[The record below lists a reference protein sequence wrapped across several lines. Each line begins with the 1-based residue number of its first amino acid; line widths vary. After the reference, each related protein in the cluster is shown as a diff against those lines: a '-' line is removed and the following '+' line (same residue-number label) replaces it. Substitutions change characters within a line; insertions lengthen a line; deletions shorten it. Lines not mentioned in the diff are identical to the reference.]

1 MCIRDRIKPSPVLGK
16 VAALTFGVYLCHF
29 FFVQCSYDFV
39 NFIGMGGLPAAV
51 KIPLL
56 ACLASAVSLA
66 LVWLLSLNRW
76 TRKSIM

>member
-1 MCIRDRIKPSPVLGK
+1 
-16 VAALTFGVYLCHF
+16 
-29 FFVQCSYDFV
+29 
-39 NFIGMGGLPAAV
+39 MGGLPAAV